1 MKKWFGIL
9 VMGTALLFML
19 TNINKD
25 KKAVEKLEVIQEIVE
40 PSYEYNILVDS
51 FNVIKGSVKR
61 GQTMG
66 EILYLNHIDHFE
78 INKIVERSKG
88 IFDVRRV
95 NTGKKYTVICASDS
109 TKKAQYFIY
118 EIDAINY
125 VVFDLR
131 GEIDVYKGK
140 KPVIVKLKT
149 ASGIIKSSLWLTME
163 EKKLSPKLTAELST
177 IYAWT
182 IDFFKIQKNDGFRVY
197 YEDKY
202 IDGQYIGI
210 GRLLAAEFTHKGQDF
225 YSFYYRENEN
235 FGDYYDEQGKTLRK
249 AFLMA
254 PVDYKR
260 ISSRYSKRRKH
271 PVTGRWKGHFGTDYA
286 AEKGTPIWST
296 ANGTIIAAT
305 YTKNNGNYVKV
316 RHNGTYTTQYLHMSK
331 IKPGIRKGV
340 FVKQGDIIGYVG
352 STGLATGPHVCYRFW
367 KYGKQVDPFKQKLPS
382 AKPLKKSLKPS
393 YKKFIEPFKT
403 QLDNI
408 EFPNQH
414 NQLVVQK

>member
-78 INKIVERSKG
+78 INKIVEKSKG

-95 NTGKKYTVICASDS
+95 NTGKKYTVICATDS

-118 EIDAINY
+118 EIDATNY

-140 KPVIVKLKT
+140 KPVTIKLKT

-163 EKKLSPKLTAELST
+163 EQKLSPKLTAELST

-286 AEKGTPIWST
+286 AAKGTPIWST

-367 KYGKQVDPFKQKLPS
+367 KNDKQVDPFKQKLPPGDPIKKENREAYML
-382 AKPLKKSLKPS
+382 AKDSLMQ
-393 YKKFIEPFKT
+393 I
-403 QLDNI
+403 LMN
-408 EFPNQH
+408 
-414 NQLVVQK
+414 

>member
-19 TNINKD
+19 SNINTE
-25 KKAVEKLEVIQEIVE
+25 KKEVVVEQVEEIVE
-40 PSYEYNILVDS
+40 PSYEYDILVDS
-51 FNVIKGSVKR
+51 FQVTKGVVKS

-66 EILYLNHIDHFE
+66 EILYLNHIDHPE
-78 INKIVERSKG
+78 INKIVQKSKG

-95 NTGKKYTVICASDS
+95 NAGKNYTVICATDS
-109 TKKAQYFIY
+109 TEKAQYFIY
-118 EIDAINY
+118 EIDATNY

-131 GEIDVYKGK
+131 SEIDVYKGK
-140 KPVIVKLKT
+140 KPVTVKLKT
-149 ASGIIKSSLWLTME
+149 ASGTIKSSLWMTME
-163 EKKLSPKLTAELST
+163 EQKLSPKLTAELST

-182 IDFFKIQKNDGFRVY
+182 IDFFKIQKGDGFRVY

-202 IDGQYIGI
+202 IDGNYIGI
-210 GRLLAAEFTHKGQDF
+210 GRILAAEFTHKGQDF
-225 YSFYYRENEN
+225 YSFYYKENEN
-235 FGDYYDEQGKTLRK
+235 FGDYYDEEGKTLRK

-286 AEKGTPIWST
+286 AERGTPIWST

-340 FVKQGDIIGYVG
+340 YVKQGDIIGYVG

-367 KYGKQVDPFKQKLPS
+367 KDGKQVDPFKQKLPPGDPIKKENRDTYML
-382 AKPLKKSLKPS
+382 AKDSLMQILLSK
-393 YKKFIEPFKT
+393 E
-403 QLDNI
+403 
-408 EFPNQH
+408 E
-414 NQLVVQK
+414 

>member
-19 TNINKD
+19 SNINTEKTEVV
-25 KKAVEKLEVIQEIVE
+25 VEEIEEIVE
-40 PSYEYNILVDS
+40 PAYEYDILVDS
-51 FNVIKGSVKR
+51 FQVTKGLVKS

-66 EILYLNHIDHFE
+66 EILYLNHIDHPE
-78 INKIVERSKG
+78 INKIVQKSKG

-95 NTGKKYTVICASDS
+95 NAGKKYTVICATDS
-109 TKKAQYFIY
+109 TEKAQYFIY
-118 EIDAINY
+118 EIDATNY

-131 GEIDVYKGK
+131 NEIEVYKGK
-140 KPVIVKLKT
+140 KPVTVKLKT
-149 ASGIIKSSLWLTME
+149 ASGTINSSLWMTME
-163 EKKLSPKLTAELST
+163 EQKLSPKLTAELST

-182 IDFFKIQKNDGFRVY
+182 IDFFKIQKGDGFRVY

-202 IDGQYIGI
+202 IDGNYIGI
-210 GRLLAAEFTHKGQDF
+210 GRILAAEFTHKGQDF
-225 YSFYYRENEN
+225 YSFYYKENEN
-235 FGDYYDEQGKTLRK
+235 FGDYYDEEGKTLRK

-286 AEKGTPIWST
+286 AESGTPIWST

-340 FVKQGDIIGYVG
+340 YVKQGDIIGYVG

-367 KYGKQVDPFKQKLPS
+367 KDGKQVDPFKQKLPPGDPIKNENRES
-382 AKPLKKSLKPS
+382 FMLAKDSL
-393 YKKFIEPFKT
+393 I
-403 QLDNI
+403 QILMN
-408 EFPNQH
+408 
-414 NQLVVQK
+414 